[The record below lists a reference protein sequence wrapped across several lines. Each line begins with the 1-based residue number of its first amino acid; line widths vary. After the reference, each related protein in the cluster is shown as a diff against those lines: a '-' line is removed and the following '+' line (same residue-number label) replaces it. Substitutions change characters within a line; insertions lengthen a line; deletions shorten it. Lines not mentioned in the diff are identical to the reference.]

1 MEKASLRS
9 ALRWNTILVIS
20 VLLSAFIL
28 PILPSSWGRLPA
40 WIGFNLIF
48 LSGVLSLEKKR
59 LYVYFLSL
67 IALVVGWISTLN
79 DWTIIADISRA
90 LNVIF
95 FFLVVFSLI
104 RQIATAR
111 IVTAKVILEAISGY
125 ILLGILFA
133 VVIAG
138 ITQQDPGAFNI
149 TQHGSGTEVPADIL
163 GQSMYFAFV
172 TLATLGYGDIVP
184 LEPYSRALTTFIC
197 ISGQLYIAIIIAV
210 LVGKYASRREHNYE
224 SVKEDEKD
232 KSLP

>member
-1 MEKASLRS
+1 MEKIHLRS
-9 ALRWNTILVIS
+9 AITWNSILVLA
-20 VLLSAFIL
+20 VFLSAFIL

-59 LYVYFLSL
+59 LYIYFLSL
-67 IALVVGWISTLN
+67 IALVVGWVSTLN
-79 DWTIIADISRA
+79 EWNVIADISRV
-90 LNVIF
+90 LNVSF
-95 FFLVVFSLI
+95 FFLVVFSMIL
-104 RQIATAR
+104 QIATAR

-138 ITQQDPGAFNI
+138 ITQRDPGAFSI
-149 TQHGSGTEVPADIL
+149 TQQGSGPEVPADIL

-184 LEPYSRALTTFIC
+184 LEPYSRALTTVIC
-197 ISGQLYIAIIIAV
+197 ITGQLYIAIIIAI
-210 LVGKYASRREHNYE
+210 LVGKFASRREKE
-224 SVKEDEKD
+224 SNDLSE
-232 KSLP
+232 